1 MSTIDLNL
9 ESLITEDFIEQDKAK
24 TVNAFGQKISESSED
39 VNLNID
45 IDIDDKKETP
55 NNINLNLDSLIE
67 IDPFPA
73 KKIKRARP
81 GLILPATTIFEPDY
95 TKVQEDSQGFWAD
108 VSKTLVGEDADWG
121 TYWERGLGKS
131 TFNLMLQYYSD
142 QNRGYDYNKAFGVEP
157 EDTGIAERF
166 FETMVGIGADLIP
179 FLAGSI
185 PAGMVAGPALA
196 AGAGA
201 FVNES
206 IKTMYLEALER
217 GDVDTFGEFFD
228 IFVREGISA
237 GVKSGATLSIAL
249 AAPGGL
255 ALAGVRGNFLT
266 DTLAQVT
273 AMNAFG
279 TMINGH
285 MPTKESV
292 VNDLLT
298 FGAFN
303 VTGAGAQFAKRFAIH
318 EAKTIKGRTNLVEI
332 FKKNL
337 LRDPAKREGIYS
349 LNPLFIPAPKGKPPK
364 IEYGPQ
370 PESKSFIAGLKQALT
385 VADEA
390 IAGPGKK
397 PKVDTIIK
405 LDKSTAKIAENMKIS
420 DPVGTFMDKYN
431 PLSKERRRTFQEEMV
446 DKLYPVKEIVR
457 RVDDFLNT
465 KRDALGEL
473 SPYELLRSGAGSIN
487 KATTAFTRN
496 TFRFG
501 DLKKVGKGLN
511 DILFDLSYTK
521 VSRKDDV
528 GLGSIVKRDVL
539 GIKTK
544 RVNKPAIEVT
554 ENFKIFNVYL
564 IARRGI
570 EKYLWAKRT
579 RSKDLKEYE
588 TKEAQQK
595 IKEYNDAIELHGK
608 KYEKMANELYK
619 YQKEILDYVEA
630 SGIISKKS
638 RKMIEEANKDY
649 VPWNVVQEAGMSATG
664 KGRGLKT
671 WTGFI
676 SKRIDLEA
684 PVNSIYAN
692 TLHLVALADRNVAL
706 KSFFEMVQ
714 KNPELVPEVKLIEKT
729 SKSNMTQKEMDQLHL
744 SEFGKLKEVE
754 PGLEALKP
762 DGFFETTTSA
772 TTKSAKISY
781 FENGQKV
788 TYSVEPRLY
797 RSLAQSRDITTNLF
811 VKISQKAAQTL
822 RTGATLTPEFFL
834 QNIMRDAY
842 GSAAVS
848 KNWHIPFVASAK
860 GAAAL
865 IDDYL
870 RRSKGMSGNEI
881 VDMYLRTGN
890 GQANFLEMNKQYL
903 DPKMVTEFKSGRE
916 YHNEVPQG
924 QISKVMNLLNTIG
937 SFGENMARVGEFKIT
952 LEKLQRFQTEQP
964 GFFDR
969 QSVINLGPLGQIKVG
984 SGYKKRH
991 GMKEREMLERA
1002 GFEARDLIDFGKAGW
1017 TAESYNQLAAFFNAR
1032 IRGYDKLAS
1041 SVKNRPLKTLAS
1053 YTLTMTV
1060 PSIGLW
1066 FLNHDDPAY
1075 IGLSEFEKTAYW
1087 NIPLHKV
1094 PLIGADEPLF
1104 LKIPKP
1110 WEPGLLFG
1118 TGAEKMLDEIYD
1130 KDPQAVDDFLI
1141 DMGIHQIRT
1150 GLITLPTIAQP
1161 LLENMA
1167 NFSYF
1172 TGGPLVPE
1180 SKKALLPQF
1189 RTRKDT
1195 SEVAKWIGKQIPLD
1209 LTTPIA
1215 IDNFIQ
1221 GWTGGLGR
1229 NVMKMTSALI
1239 RGFDPKQD
1247 VFNIW
1252 SDDWVKNVNS
1262 MPIVK
1267 AFLVR
1272 SPKYNSSN
1280 LSKFYK
1286 NFNKLK
1292 QTVATINRLETEF
1305 KFDEMEKLM
1314 LTPEYIKYEQ
1324 IKDLAATIQD
1334 FQSLITETE
1343 NAPDDILSDNDKR
1356 DIIDG
1361 YYRALNDLAAAAN
1374 QILEEE
1380 NVEK

>member
-1 MSTIDLNL
+1 MPTIELDFD
-9 ESLITEDFIEQDKAK
+9 SLITEDFINQDKIK
-24 TVNAFGQKISESSED
+24 SINPYGQRITPSNED
-39 VNLNID
+39 LNLNID
-45 IDIDDKKETP
+45 VDDDTEVSDSS
-55 NNINLNLDSLIE
+55 IQLDFNSIVFQE
-67 IDPFPA
+67 DPFPA
-73 KKIKRARP
+73 KKRKRARP
-81 GLILPATTIFEPDY
+81 GLILPDYTIFEPDY
-95 TKVQEDSQGFWAD
+95 SKVQEDSRGFWDSISHAM
-108 VSKTLVGEDADWG
+108 VGEEAEWG
-121 TYWERGLGKS
+121 EYWERGLGKS

-166 FETMVGIGADLIP
+166 FETLVGIGADLIP

-185 PAGMVAGPALA
+185 PAGMAGLGPALS

-237 GVKSGATLSIAL
+237 GVKSGATLAIAI
-249 AAPGGL
+249 AAPGSL
-255 ALAGVRGNFLT
+255 ALAGVRGNFVT
-266 DTLAQVT
+266 DTLAQVV

-279 TMINGH
+279 TVMNDH
-285 MPTKESV
+285 LPTKESV
-292 VNDLLT
+292 INDLLT

-303 VTGAGAQFAKRFAIH
+303 ISGAGAQFAKRFAIH

-332 FKKNL
+332 LRKNL

-370 PESKSFIAGLKQALT
+370 PQSKSFITGLKQVFK
-385 VADEA
+385 VADEV

-397 PKVDTIIK
+397 PKIDTVIK
-405 LDKSTAKIAENMKIS
+405 LDTARARVLDNMKIS

-431 PLSKERRRTFQEEMV
+431 PLSKERRRTFQEEMI

-457 RVDDFLNT
+457 RVDDLLST
-465 KRDALGEL
+465 KRDALGGQ

-487 KATTAFTRN
+487 KATTAFTRG

-501 DLKKVGKGLN
+501 DLKKIGKGLN
-511 DILFDLSYTK
+511 DILFDLSYTR
-521 VSRKDDV
+521 VSREGDV
-528 GLGSIVKRDVL
+528 GLGSIIKRNVL

-544 RVNKPAIEVT
+544 RVNKPAIEVK
-554 ENFKIFNVYL
+554 ENFENFNLYL

-579 RSKDLKEYE
+579 RSKNLKEYE
-588 TKEAQQK
+588 TKEAQEK
-595 IKEYNDAIELHGK
+595 LKDYYELKEKYKE
-608 KYEKMANELYK
+608 YEKMANEIYK

-630 SGIISKKS
+630 SGIITKKT
-638 RKMIEEANKDY
+638 RRMIEEANKDY

-676 SKRIDLEA
+676 SKRINLEA
-684 PVNSIYAN
+684 PVNSIYTN
-692 TLHLVALADRNVAL
+692 TLHLIALADRNIAL
-706 KSFFEMVQ
+706 KSFFDMVQ

-811 VKISQKAAQTL
+811 IKISRKAAQTL

-870 RRSKGMSGNEI
+870 RRSKGMSGNEY

-890 GQANFLEMNKQYL
+890 GQANFIEMNKQYL
-903 DPKMVTEFKSGRE
+903 DPKMVTEFKAGRE
-916 YHNEVPQG
+916 YHNEVPQSH
-924 QISKVMNLLNTIG
+924 ISRVMNLLNTIG
-937 SFGENMARVGEFKIT
+937 AFGENMARVGEFKIT
-952 LEKLQRFQTEQP
+952 LQKLQRFQTEQP

-991 GMKEREMLERA
+991 GMTEREMLERA

-1087 NIPLHKV
+1087 NIPLHKI
-1094 PLIGADEPLF
+1094 PFIGSNEPLF

-1150 GLITLPTIAQP
+1150 GLVTLPTFAQP
-1161 LLENMA
+1161 LLENLA

-1172 TGGPLVPE
+1172 TGGPLIPE
-1180 SKKALLPQF
+1180 SKKALLPEY

-1195 SEVAKWIGKQIPLD
+1195 SEIAKWLGKQIPSNF
-1209 LTTPIA
+1209 TSPIA

-1247 VFNIW
+1247 VFDIW

-1262 MPIVK
+1262 IPIVK

-1272 SPKYNSSN
+1272 SPKANSSN
-1280 LSKFYK
+1280 LTTFYK
-1286 NFNKLK
+1286 NLNKSK
-1292 QTVATINRLETEF
+1292 QTVATINRLKKEF
-1305 KFDEMEKLM
+1305 KFVEMKKLM
-1314 LTPEYIKYEQ
+1314 LTPEFLKYE
-1324 IKDLAATIQD
+1324 KVKKLAATISQI
-1334 FQSLITETE
+1334 QSLILMTES
-1343 NAPDDILSDNDKR
+1343 APDHVTSDNDKR
-1356 DIIDG
+1356 DIIDR
-1361 YYRALNDLAAAAN
+1361 YYRALNDLAAHAN
-1374 QILEEE
+1374 TLMKEVDE
-1380 NVEK
+1380 